1 MKKDKKSNETQ
12 KDISQSAR
20 LGSIVKELKLVVRSS
35 IALLI
40 IFVAANLLSTWIN
53 AEQLES
59 TMLLNQYRLGSKSLT
74 SDVQSS
80 AVTGKQMYYDAYMK
94 ELKEDKNRDIAWE
107 GLKKNKIT
115 DEEWDTLE
123 KIAELDRKS
132 VV

>member
-53 AEQLES
+53 AEQL
-59 TMLLNQYRLGSKSLT
+59 
-74 SDVQSS
+74 
-80 AVTGKQMYYDAYMK
+80 
-94 ELKEDKNRDIAWE
+94 
-107 GLKKNKIT
+107 
-115 DEEWDTLE
+115 
-123 KIAELDRKS
+123 
-132 VV
+132 

>member
-74 SDVQSS
+74 SDVQSY
-80 AVTGKQMYYDAYMK
+80 AVTGKQM
-94 ELKEDKNRDIAWE
+94 
-107 GLKKNKIT
+107 
-115 DEEWDTLE
+115 
-123 KIAELDRKS
+123 
-132 VV
+132 